1 MILKGKKQEKIEA
14 KKGNKSNEKR
24 TFKTFGEDMF

>member
-1 MILKGKKQEKIEA
+1 MMVKVKKIES

-24 TFKTFGEDMF
+24 IFKTFGEDMF

>member
-1 MILKGKKQEKIEA
+1 MMIKVKKIEA

-24 TFKTFGEDMF
+24 TFKTFGKDMF

>member
-1 MILKGKKQEKIEA
+1 MIVKVKKIEA